1 MKGQLRFLFIMMV
14 VGTLFSCQ
22 RITRYHHYQPV
33 GSDGW
38 GRTDTLTFRLP
49 CVSGSHLLSV
59 GLRHGPRFPY
69 QELSVE
75 AQTTIAPQGIVRRD
89 TLRLRLATPQG
100 EPLSTGVGLG
110 QRQQPLLVLQLDSSQ
125 QATVRLRH
133 IMHREVVPDVR
144 DVGILLERQ

>member
-14 VGTLFSCQ
+14 VGMLFSCQ

-38 GRTDTLTFRLP
+38 ARTDTLTFRLP
-49 CVSGSHLLSV
+49 CVSGAHLLSV

-89 TLRLRLATPQG
+89 TP
-100 EPLSTGVGLG
+100 VGKANKKKVVYRVSDGLFRFHHTFVSRYAAAIEAG
-110 QRQQPLLVLQLDSSQ
+110 MAERVAERICAGNFSSYNN
-125 QATVRLRH
+125 AKH
-133 IMHREVVPDVR
+133 I
-144 DVGILLERQ
+144 L